1 MICPRTYNPVRPQNS
16 RRTPIRGRRAKRGAA
31 LLATARARN
40 AGMWEEPSQPG
51 GARRRGDQSRRP
63 PGGDVRGELVAS
75 EWGADFSSPRVS
87 TCSVDGDTRSMP
99 ARAGRG
105 GAGVCE
111 AWAPLVTPL

>member
-1 MICPRTYNPVRPQNS
+1 MIRPEPITQSDHKTADEPRSGDAVRS
-16 RRTPIRGRRAKRGAA
+16 AGAA

-40 AGMWEEPSQPG
+40 AGMWEKPSQPG

>member
-1 MICPRTYNPVRPQNS
+1 MICPEPITQSDHKTADEPRSRDAVRS
-16 RRTPIRGRRAKRGAA
+16 AGAA

-51 GARRRGDQSRRP
+51 GVRRRGDQSRRP

-87 TCSVDGDTRSMP
+87 TCSVNGDTRAMP

-105 GAGVCE
+105 GRACARPGL
-111 AWAPLVTPL
+111 PS

>member
-1 MICPRTYNPVRPQNS
+1 MICPEPITQSDHRTADEPRSGDAVRSAEPPSS
-16 RRTPIRGRRAKRGAA
+16 RPREREMPGA
-31 LLATARARN
+31 
-40 AGMWEEPSQPG
+40 WEEPSQPG

-87 TCSVDGDTRSMP
+87 TCSVMP